1 MRVELGDRDLVDAAR
16 AGDRRAF
23 GELLGRHGPRARA
36 VVRGLLGTHDAED
49 VVQEAALC
57 AYLDLGR
64 LREPERFGGWLCGIA
79 VNLARMRLRGHRA
92 TRSLEDWA
100 GGLRVPGLVGADVSP
115 EDEVEARETL
125 ELVRRAIK
133 VLPKGQRQVVLMHYV
148 DGLSCQ
154 EIAALLGRSTGAV
167 RVRLHRAR
175 AQLRGRLSSL
185 VPIPASTA
193 RKERTN
199 MVEVTLEDVVVRVVV
214 DETPEGELP
223 RLANERLR
231 VVLLRER
238 GGERRLPIWIGA
250 FEGDALALHLGGE
263 SMPRPLTADLMA
275 RLLEATG
282 GRVDHVRVSSLR
294 DKTFYAVLAIAV
306 GDRLEE
312 LDARPSDAF
321 NLAAR
326 VGAPIYVDDDVF
338 EQAARPPDVLES
350 ELESGPFEEGEQPAR
365 WDSLSPELVLSL
377 HPGPPKP

>member
-1 MRVELGDRDLVDAAR
+1 M
-16 AGDRRAF
+16 
-23 GELLGRHGPRARA
+23 
-36 VVRGLLGTHDAED
+36 VRGLLGVHDAED

-79 VNLARMRLRGHRA
+79 VNLARMRLRGRRA
-92 TRSLEDWA
+92 TTSLEDWA
-100 GGLRVPGLVGADVSP
+100 GGLRVPPGLVGGGLSP

-125 ELVRRAIK
+125 DLVRRAIE
-133 VLPKGQRQVVLMHYV
+133 VLPEGQRQVVLMHYV

-154 EIAALLGRSTGAV
+154 EIAALLGQSTGAV

-185 VPIPASTA
+185 VPTPPGTA

-199 MVEVTLEDVVVRVVV
+199 MAEVTLEDVVVRVVA

-223 RLANERLR
+223 RLANERMR

-238 GGERRLPIWIGA
+238 DGDRRLPIWIGA

-275 RLLEATG
+275 RLLETMG

-294 DKTFYAVLAIAV
+294 DKTFYAVVAV
-306 GDRLEE
+306 AMGDRVEE

-338 EQAARPPDVLES
+338 EQTARAPDVLES
-350 ELESGPFEEGEQPAR
+350 ELESGLLEEGEPPSR